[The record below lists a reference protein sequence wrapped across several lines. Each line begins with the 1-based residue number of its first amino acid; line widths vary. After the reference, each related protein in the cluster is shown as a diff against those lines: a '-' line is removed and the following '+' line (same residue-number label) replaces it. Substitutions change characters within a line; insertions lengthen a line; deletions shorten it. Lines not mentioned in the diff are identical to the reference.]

1 MTPAKKRLINATKA
15 KSTRQLL
22 DAHKTL
28 RQMPDQ
34 QQTQATRLTAATIAR
49 VLEDRHGLTEALDAV
64 YADESYTGTYH
75 DAILTAMRV
84 VTT

>member
-34 QQTQATRLTAATIAR
+34 EQTPATRLAAATIAS
-49 VLEDRHGLTEALDAV
+49 VLEDRHNLTSALDAV
-64 YADESYTGTYH
+64 YADEYTGTYH
-75 DAILTAMRV
+75 DAILTAMRG